1 VTSWGV
7 ANQFGRAV
15 TTGERR
21 WPRRHI
27 TGGKAQRAL
36 DALMA
41 LVQTCDWADVDADDK
56 AAIHGACSA
65 LTRMRDAA
73 KT

>member
-1 VTSWGV
+1 
-7 ANQFGRAV
+7 V
-15 TTGERR
+15 TTGERH

-27 TGGKAQRAL
+27 TGRKAQRAL
-36 DALMA
+36 DALMD
-41 LVQTCDWADVDADDK
+41 LVQIGGWTDVDVDDR